1 MTKITNENFVEIL
14 GELRDYVALNDT
26 PHLNKIST
34 YTMLSSLYDSSLT
47 AAVLQTLEA
56 QFTSA
61 PDHLELEAA
70 SDDWQSL
77 ETVPRETRVE
87 VRTATGL
94 IRTAVVRDHTV
105 FNRRGNLM
113 ASTKEH
119 GTVSATAWRPLN
131 D

>member
-1 MTKITNENFVEIL
+1 VTKITNENFVEIL

-26 PHLNKIST
+26 PHLNRISA

-47 AAVLQTLEA
+47 AALVA
-56 QFTSA
+56 QFTST

-113 ASTKEH
+113 ASTDDH
-119 GTVSATAWRPLN
+119 GTCSAAAWRPLN
-131 D
+131 G